1 MNQLKRLSFIVL
13 SLFSLPVY
21 AGSTWHAVAARE
33 GANTRAHLVD
43 NAQYKLYQLD
53 NEALVATLNSA
64 ATSIIELPMPDGTM
78 RAFRTTETH
87 LLPAILAGKYPEL
100 KTYNGVA
107 VDRPSITAKIDLGP
121 SGFHAMIYNG
131 NNTWFVDPVSDFS
144 TNTNYI
150 AKYKKDE
157 KHKEVETGCQA
168 IKAELQKERKY
179 SYRTVNGYQLRT
191 YRIAIACDHQYAQA
205 AVGTETPNKLQ
216 TLNKVI
222 TSMNRINGVYERELS
237 ITMQLVDK
245 EDTLLFINEATDP
258 FGPLDSNPF
267 GLMTLNQKY
276 CDSLIGTTNYDLG
289 HVFST
294 GAGGLSQ
301 IGCVCNVANK
311 AQSVT
316 GNSQP
321 TGDGFDIDYVAHEIG
336 HEFGADHTFNN
347 NVSGS
352 CAGNAN
358 PETAVEP
365 GSGSTLMAYAGICG
379 GDNVQLHSD
388 DYFSTAS
395 LLQINTFVTTTA
407 DVCAD
412 KTNSGNK
419 PPALATFDTSYYIPY
434 QTPFE
439 LTAPIAIDSAAD
451 TLTTYCW
458 EQFNLG
464 DFGKTLNSTEVAGP
478 LFRSYAPDT
487 SRTRIFPHIEM
498 VLEGQKSN
506 AGINNAEGEK
516 LPTVAR
522 FLTFRLTTRSIL
534 NGLGCFLFPDDSIHL
549 DVINTGRGFTVTSQS
564 TPNLK
569 FIGTSVQTVTWDVAN
584 TTDAP
589 ISANEVDI
597 YLSLD
602 GGYTW
607 TYNLGRFPNTG
618 SAIITL
624 PNPANTSNKA
634 RIKVKGAGN
643 VFFNINGSDFS
654 VISNPGIYGDILL
667 FPVPAHNTVTIVTG
681 DKGSVDAVVY
691 NAAGR
696 VSWKGAINGIY
707 DLDVS
712 MWPRGVYFIKM
723 IDVRN
728 QETKKKFVLE

>member
-21 AGSTWHAVAARE
+21 AGSHWHAVAARE
-33 GANTRAHLVD
+33 GANTRANLVD

-53 NEALVATLNSA
+53 NEALATTLNSA
-64 ATSIIELPMPDGTM
+64 TTSIIELPMPDGTM
-78 RAFRTTETH
+78 LAFRTTETH

-107 VDRPSITAKIDLGP
+107 VDRSSITAKIDLGP

-131 NNTWFVDPVSDFS
+131 NNTSFVDPVNDFS
-144 TNTNYI
+144 ANTNYI

-157 KHKEVETGCQA
+157 KHKEIETGCQA
-168 IKAELQKERKY
+168 IKAELQTERKY

-205 AVGTETPNKLQ
+205 AVGTATPNKLQ
-216 TLNKVI
+216 TLNKII

-258 FGPLDSNPF
+258 FGALDSNPF

-276 CDSLIGTTNYDLG
+276 CDSLIGTANYDLG

-301 IGCVCNVANK
+301 IGCVCNATNK

-347 NVSGS
+347 KVSGS
-352 CAGNAN
+352 CVDNAN
-358 PETAVEP
+358 QATAFEP

-379 GDNVQLHSD
+379 GDNIQPHSD
-388 DYFSTAS
+388 DYFTVAS
-395 LLQINTFVTTTA
+395 LLQINTFITNSGG
-407 DVCAD
+407 VCANMIN
-412 KTNSGNK
+412 TGNK
-419 PPALATFDTSYYIPY
+419 PPTLASYDTSYYIPY

-439 LTAPIAIDSAAD
+439 LTAPLAIDSVANSK
-451 TLTTYCW
+451 TNYCW
-458 EQFNLG
+458 EQYNLG
-464 DFGKTLNSTEVAGP
+464 DFGKTLKTTELAGP
-478 LFRSYAPDT
+478 LFRSYLPDT
-487 SRTRIFPHIEM
+487 NQTRIFPNIEM
-498 VLEGQKSN
+498 VLAGQKSN
-506 AGINNAEGEK
+506 AGVNNAEGEK

-522 FLTFRLTTRSIL
+522 FMTFRLTTRSIL

-624 PNPANTSNKA
+624 PNPANTSNRA

-667 FPVPAHNTVTIVTG
+667 FPVPTHNTVTIVTG

-696 VSWKGAINGIY
+696 LSWKGAINGIY
-707 DLDVS
+707 DLDVT

>member
-1 MNQLKRLSFIVL
+1 MNQLKQLSFIILCLL
-13 SLFSLPVY
+13 SLPAS
-21 AGSTWHAVAARE
+21 GGEMWHPAAARE
-33 GANTRAHLVD
+33 GMKTTSNLAEDASYRIYTLDHDLLNT
-43 NAQYKLYQLD
+43 
-53 NEALVATLNSA
+53 TLTGSPSPVI
-64 ATSIIELPMPDGTM
+64 TLPMPDGSM
-78 RAFRTTETH
+78 LSFKITESH
-87 LLPAILAGKYPEL
+87 ILPTDLAGKYPEL

-107 VDRPSITAKIDLGP
+107 IDQPSITAKIDIGP

-131 NNTWFVDPVSDFS
+131 PNTCFIDPGTSFTPGSPYVV
-144 TNTNYI
+144 
-150 AKYKKDE
+150 KYKRDE
-157 KHKEVETGCQA
+157 LRKAIANGCQA
-168 IKAELQKERKY
+168 IKSLQNTTQETGHK
-179 SYRTVNGYQLRT
+179 TINGYQLRT

-205 AVGTETPNKLQ
+205 AVGTATPNKLQ
-216 TLNKVI
+216 TLNKII
-222 TSMNRINGVYERELS
+222 TTLNRINGVYERELS
-237 ITMQLVDK
+237 ITMQLVNNN
-245 EDTLLFINEATDP
+245 DTLLFLDEATDP
-258 FGPLDSNPF
+258 FGASDSNPY

-276 CDSLIGTTNYDLG
+276 CDSLIGTANYDLG
-289 HVFST
+289 HIFST

-301 IGCVCNVANK
+301 IGCVCNATSK

-352 CAGNAN
+352 CYGNAN
-358 PETAVEP
+358 AETAVEP

-388 DYFSTAS
+388 DYFTTAS
-395 LLQINTFVTTTA
+395 LLQINTFISNAGGVCASKTTT
-407 DVCAD
+407 
-412 KTNSGNK
+412 NNK
-419 PPALATFDTSYYIPY
+419 PPALAAFDTSYYIPF

-439 LTAPIAIDSAAD
+439 LTAPIAVDSAAD

-464 DFGKTLNSTEVAGP
+464 DFGKTLKTTEEAGP
-478 LFRSYAPDT
+478 LFRSYSPTTD
-487 SRTRIFPHIEM
+487 RTRIFPRLEM
-498 VLEGQKSN
+498 VL
-506 AGINNAEGEK
+506 AGIHSDAGNNNAEGEK

-549 DVINTGRGFTVTSQS
+549 DVINTGRGFTVTSQN
-564 TPNLK
+564 TDGLK
-569 FIGTSVQTVTWDVAN
+569 YIGTSVQTVTWDVAN

-602 GGYTW
+602 GGKTW
-607 TYNLGRFPNTG
+607 AYHLGRFPNNG
-618 SAIITL
+618 SAIVTL

-634 RIKVKGAGN
+634 RIKVKGTGN
-643 VFFNINGSDFS
+643 VFFNINGYDFS

-667 FPVPAHNTVTIVTG
+667 FPVPAKNTITIVTG
-681 DKGSVDAVVY
+681 DKGAVASVIY

-696 VSWKGAINGIY
+696 VAWRGDINGIY
-707 DLDVS
+707 DLDVA

-728 QETKKKFVLE
+728 QMTKKKFVLE